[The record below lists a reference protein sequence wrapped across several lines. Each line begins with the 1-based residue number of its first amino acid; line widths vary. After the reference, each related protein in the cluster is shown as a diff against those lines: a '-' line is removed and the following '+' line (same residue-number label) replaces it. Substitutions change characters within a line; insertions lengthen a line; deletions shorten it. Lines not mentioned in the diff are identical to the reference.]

1 MANPREEKMGDLITT
16 SHKVLNERGESRNNN
31 RYAVVVEDLV
41 TQWIQSY
48 PCKSK
53 ISQETEG
60 SLTKVSRAVTKA
72 KGY

>member
-16 SHKVLNERGESRNNN
+16 SHKVLKEGGESRNNN
-31 RYAVVVEDLV
+31 RHAAVVQDLA
-41 TQWIQSY
+41 TQRIQSY

-53 ISQETEG
+53 TSQETEG
-60 SLTKVSRAVTKA
+60 SFPKVSRAATKA